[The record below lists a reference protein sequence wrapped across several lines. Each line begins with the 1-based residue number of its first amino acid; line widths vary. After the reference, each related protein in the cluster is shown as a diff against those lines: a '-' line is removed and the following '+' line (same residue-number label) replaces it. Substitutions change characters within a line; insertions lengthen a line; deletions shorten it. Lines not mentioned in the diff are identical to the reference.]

1 MDNKEKIMQCAL
13 ELFSNKGYDGTGIQ
27 EITQT
32 AGITKPTLYY
42 YFGNKE
48 GLLKTILEYHFSDFI
63 TRLENATAYSGDTVK
78 TVTEVSRF
86 FLEIAKEKPIFYR
99 MYLSMSSSAINTT
112 AFLCITPF
120 CERIE
125 EIIESFFLKSA
136 QDNGNMKGHE
146 KEISRSFLGIINSYT
161 LLLLNDKIEL
171 SENLIYR
178 IVHLFLHGIYS

>member
-1 MDNKEKIMQCAL
+1 
-13 ELFSNKGYDGTGIQ
+13 
-27 EITQT
+27 
-32 AGITKPTLYY
+32 
-42 YFGNKE
+42 
-48 GLLKTILEYHFSDFI
+48 
-63 TRLENATAYSGDTVK
+63 
-78 TVTEVSRF
+78 
-86 FLEIAKEKPIFYR
+86 

-136 QDNGNMKGHE
+136 RDNGNMKGHE

-161 LLLLNDKIEL
+161 LLLLNNKIEL